1 MKEID
6 QKHDEKRRIIRRIG
20 IVLLIIG
27 GILELIGLGSFF
39 ASFGS
44 FGGPPRYFWCAF
56 LGMPILFAGIVMT
69 AYGFMGAVARYT
81 AGEAAPVAKDT
92 FNYMAEGT
100 QEGVRTMA
108 SAIGQGLRGETAS
121 GTTAAAV
128 RCTKCNH
135 PNSTDAKF
143 CAECG
148 FSLQKSK
155 PCPGCAEVND
165 PDAKFCDNCGHS
177 FG

>member
-1 MKEID
+1 MKPID
-6 QKHDEKRRIIRRIG
+6 PQHGKKKQVIRYVG
-20 IVLLIIG
+20 IVLLAIG
-27 GILELIGLGSFF
+27 GLLILIGLGSFF
-39 ASFGS
+39 AAFGS
-44 FGGPPRYFWCAF
+44 SGPPRYFWCAF
-56 LGMPILFAGIVMT
+56 LGMPIAFVGSVLTG
-69 AYGFMGAVARYT
+69 YGFMGAVARYT

-100 QEGVRTMA
+100 QDGVRTMA
-108 SAIGQGLRGETAS
+108 SAIGQGLRGDVTPGATVS
-121 GTTAAAV
+121 GV
-128 RCTKCNH
+128 RCPKCNH
-135 PNSTDAKF
+135 TNSEETKF

-155 PCPGCAEVND
+155 PCPSCAEVND